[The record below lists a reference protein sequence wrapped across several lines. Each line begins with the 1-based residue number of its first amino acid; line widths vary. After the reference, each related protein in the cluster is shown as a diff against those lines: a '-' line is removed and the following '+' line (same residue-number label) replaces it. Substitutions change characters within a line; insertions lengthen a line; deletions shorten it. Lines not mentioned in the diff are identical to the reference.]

1 MSQMQSAADPL
12 DDPED
17 SMSKL
22 HGKEDFKK
30 LAKTVSQYSWNVF
43 RYIGDYLHLFG
54 IIVLCITLYKNKSC
68 KGLSYGTQILYLTT
82 FVCRYLDLFERNQ
95 RAYLVLFKI
104 TYVAS
109 SAIICYI
116 FRIWHSTW
124 ERSKDTCNLIVIISL
139 CAILALLTTKSFT
152 VLEILWTFSQL
163 LEGFAMV
170 PQYVFSYRD
179 KGNNDRGVSTFILC
193 VGGYRVFYAFNWMY
207 KKINLGRHYSDLNSW
222 LGGLIEIMFFL
233 DYITYRFKGV
243 SCLRTMVL
251 AVDQKINDISEKVE
265 MKVMGSSSSYDGLS
279 TTDGTV
285 RRRKGGAAA
294 EADEQA
300 MLEV

>member
-1 MSQMQSAADPL
+1 MEPAAGPFNN
-12 DDPED
+12 PQD

-22 HGKEDFKK
+22 HGKEDFHQ
-30 LAKTVSQYSWNVF
+30 LAQTVSQYSWNVF

-54 IIVLCITLYKNKSC
+54 VVVLCITLYKNKSC

-116 FRIWHSTW
+116 FKAWHITW
-124 ERSKDTCNLIVIISL
+124 ERSKDTCNLVVIISL
-139 CAILALLTTKSFT
+139 CAILALLTTKAFA

-170 PQYVFSYRD
+170 L
-179 KGNNDRGVSTFILC
+179 I
-193 VGGYRVFYAFNWMY
+193 VFYAFNWMY
-207 KKINLGRHYSDLNSW
+207 KKINLGRNYSDLNSW
-222 LGGLIEIMFFL
+222 LGGLIEILFFI

-265 MKVMGSSSSYDGLS
+265 MKVMGSSSSYGKS
-279 TTDGTV
+279 AIMRQPQMGWCGEE
-285 RRRKGGAAA
+285 KAA
-294 EADEQA
+294 ERWTSRRCCRANTGCLGVASQS
-300 MLEV
+300 